1 VPTSRGAL
9 SGARMVERPMSTL
22 SPDSTSSVP
31 SPGQDA
37 ADVIERHFAAENA
50 HDVAATLATYTDDV
64 VWDDVAH
71 PACPVRGKD
80 ATALMYEGIM
90 VAIPDLH
97 LESITRFATGDHVID
112 ESLATGH
119 VLGSFLGV
127 DGGGASVSFRML
139 HVFDLRDGL
148 ISREQAWFDTAGV
161 LRQIAEHAAAVETK
175 ELIDASRQGEPA

>member
-1 VPTSRGAL
+1 
-9 SGARMVERPMSTL
+9 MSTL
-22 SPDSTSSVP
+22 SPDSISSVP
-31 SPGQDA
+31 SPGHDA
-37 ADVIERHFAAENA
+37 AVADLIERHFAAENA
-50 HDVAATLATYTDDV
+50 HDVDATLTTYTDDV

-97 LESITRFATGDHVID
+97 LESITRFATGDHVVD

-161 LRQIAEHAAAVETK
+161 LRQIAEHAQAVDTE
-175 ELIDASRQGEPA
+175 ELVDASRQGESA

>member
-1 VPTSRGAL
+1 
-9 SGARMVERPMSTL
+9 MVVCLMSLPSAADPASYVRP
-22 SPDSTSSVP
+22 PRREAA
-31 SPGQDA
+31 A

-50 HDVAATLATYTDDV
+50 HDVAATLATYNDDV
-64 VWDDVAH
+64 IWDDVAN

-90 VAIPDLH
+90 AAIPDLH
-97 LESITRFATGDHVID
+97 LETIMRFGDDDHCVD

-127 DGGGASVSFRML
+127 DGAGAPVSFRML

-148 ISREQAWFDTAGV
+148 ISREQAWFDSASV
-161 LRQIAEHAAAVETK
+161 LRQIAEHAAGTGGA
-175 ELIDASRQGEPA
+175 EPVATAG